1 MVSEVRF
8 FICATLSSIGANSKQ
23 ARSVTALAMDISCIE
38 ADEEE
43 RARGERKD
51 SRAMEESWKRQG
63 EERDRCLRRGKAIC

>member
-1 MVSEVRF
+1 M
-8 FICATLSSIGANSKQ
+8 
-23 ARSVTALAMDISCIE
+23 TALAMDISCIE

-63 EERDRCLRRGKAIC
+63 EERDRCLRRGKDIC